1 MLWPL
6 FYGSSSCASTCLR
19 ATSLVPRTGW
29 TQPSTV
35 VPLSV
40 ASSASLLLWQLANH
54 RVYEEA
60 NTEDIL
66 QAALQRPPSATSQLC
81 SLQTWQSPSSPPHP
95 RTSPSSSAANRVV
108 TSATIRPRPCLGDSA
123 GDSALAPC
131 PP

>member
-19 ATSLVPRTGW
+19 ATSPVPRTGW

-60 NTEDIL
+60 NTEGQNLSSNL
-66 QAALQRPPSATSQLC
+66 QIVFE
-81 SLQTWQSPSSPPHP
+81 TWDC
-95 RTSPSSSAANRVV
+95 V
-108 TSATIRPRPCLGDSA
+108 
-123 GDSALAPC
+123 
-131 PP
+131 